1 MTQQIARNINTGVG
15 FINSILDKKLV
26 TKISKTERRIFY
38 IAVLLLIFVSIFYAY
53 FVNQTIRNVAKR
65 ENIENEIG
73 TITSNLSDLELQYL
87 SRKNNLT
94 LDYALS
100 IGFKEVNKINYIS
113 KGTETNGLTLH
124 GGI

>member
-1 MTQQIARNINTGVG
+1 MTQISQSINTGFG
-15 FINSILDKKLV
+15 FINMMLDKKLV
-26 TKISKTERRIFY
+26 AKITKTEKRIFY
-38 IAVLLLIFVSIFYAY
+38 TAVVLFIFVSMFYAY

-65 ENIENEIG
+65 ENIENEIKM
-73 TITSNLSDLELQYL
+73 ITSNISDLELQYL

-94 LDYALS
+94 LDYAYS

-113 KGTETNGLTLH
+113 KATGTNGITLH

>member
-1 MTQQIARNINTGVG
+1 MTQQMAQNINTGFG

-26 TKISKTERRIFY
+26 AKISKTEKRIFY
-38 IAVLLLIFVSIFYAY
+38 SAIFFLIFVSIFYAY

-65 ENIENEIG
+65 ENIENEIK
-73 TITSNLSDLELQYL
+73 TIVSNISELELQYL
-87 SRKNNLT
+87 SKKNNLT
-94 LDYALS
+94 LDYAYS

-113 KGTETNGLTLH
+113 KGTEINGLTLH